1 MTAPQLAPLGD
12 SMVTIT
18 LGEGISEELSAMVVS
33 CARAVEDAQIIGV
46 TDVVPAYTAVGIHFD
61 PLAIEYDDLRDR
73 LLRVLEHERAGIVD
87 RESTLHTIEVRY
99 DGEDL
104 AEVAE
109 RTGLTPTQVMTI
121 HSEREYRGYVVG
133 FVPGFAYLGTLDDR
147 LVLPR
152 RASPRK
158 RVPRGAVAIADA
170 QTGIYPSSTPGGW
183 HLIGTADVT
192 LFDPNGKHP
201 SLLRVG
207 DRVKFQP

>member
-1 MTAPQLAPLGD
+1 MTSPQLAPLGD

-18 LGEGISEELSAMVVS
+18 LGEGISEELSAQVVA
-33 CARAVEDAQIIGV
+33 CARAIEDTEIIGV

-61 PLAIEYDDLRDR
+61 SHAIEYSDLRER
-73 LLRVLEHERAGIVD
+73 LLRVLKHEHRVSDD

-104 AEVAE
+104 AEVAQ
-109 RTGLTPTQVMTI
+109 RTGLTESQVMTI
-121 HSEREYRGYVVG
+121 HSEREYRIYVVG
-133 FVPGFAYLGTLDDR
+133 FVPGFAYLGTLDEK

-183 HLIGTADVT
+183 HLIGTADIT
-192 LFDPNGKHP
+192 LFDADGTRP

-207 DRVKFQP
+207 DRVKFKP